1 MKIIIG
7 KKAGF
12 CEGIKIAIEKAEQ
25 TIEKND
31 EEIIY
36 CLGDLVH
43 NPVIMKSLYQEGL
56 RVINNLSEIENPNNK
71 TVIIRAHGVIKQV
84 YEQAKDLGINL
95 VDLTCPN
102 VLVIHKLVEEYA
114 QKGYY
119 ILVMGERQHAET
131 IGTASFCGKN
141 YKIIEEEQQ
150 LKNIINYINSKK
162 IEKIF
167 IIAQTTF
174 NLDKF
179 NKFVNT
185 IQNEV
190 NAEIIVKN
198 TICNATRTRQEE
210 TIELSKKVNYMIIIG
225 GRKSSNTNKLY
236 DISCNNCKNV
246 IMIEDAQELTK
257 EHIEEIIN
265 SDIVGIMAGASTP
278 QKSIEEVKA
287 KLEKA
292 VVNIS

>member
-12 CEGIKIAIEKAEQ
+12 CEGIKIAIEKAEK
-25 TIEKND
+25 TINNNQG
-31 EEIIY
+31 EIMY

-43 NPVIMKSLYQEGL
+43 NPIIMKNLYQKGL
-56 RVINNLSEIENPNNK
+56 KVINNLSEIENPNNK
-71 TVIIRAHGVIKQV
+71 TVIIRAHGVIKSV
-84 YEQAKDLGINL
+84 YEQAKNLGIKL

-102 VLVIHKLVEEYA
+102 VLAIHKLVEEYS

-119 ILVMGERQHAET
+119 ILVMGEKQHAET
-131 IGTASFCGKN
+131 IGTASFCGEN
-141 YKIIEEEQQ
+141 YEIIEEEEQ
-150 LKNIINYINSKK
+150 LKNIIKYINNKK

-179 NKFVNT
+179 NKFINI
-185 IQNEV
+185 IQKDV
-190 NAEIIVKN
+190 NAEIIIKN
-198 TICNATRTRQEE
+198 TICNATQIRQEE

-236 DISCNNCKNV
+236 DISCNNCKKV
-246 IMIEDAQELTK
+246 IMIEDVQELTK
-257 EHIEEIIN
+257 EHIEEIVN

-278 QKSIEEVKA
+278 QKCIEEVKER
-287 KLEKA
+287 LENA